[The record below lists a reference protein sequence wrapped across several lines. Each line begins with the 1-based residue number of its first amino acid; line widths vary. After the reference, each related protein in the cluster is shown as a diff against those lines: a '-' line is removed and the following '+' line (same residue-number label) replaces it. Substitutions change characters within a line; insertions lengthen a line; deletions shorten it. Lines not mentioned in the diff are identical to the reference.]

1 MRLRRCE
8 RSLDRDIDPQRS
20 IKGRLSGGLSRG
32 EGMAGVARREFLIAI
47 GALLAAP
54 LTIEA
59 QQPGKVPRIGYF
71 AQNSAELGQ
80 RTLAAFRQG
89 LRERGWVEGR
99 NVIVEIRFAD
109 GRVDRFPALIAE
121 LIRLGVD
128 VIVTTSSAT
137 TWAAKDATKTIPIV
151 MAASADAPGEG
162 LVASLAHPGGNI
174 TGMTFL
180 AGPEIAG
187 KQLQLLHEVAPAAS
201 RVAVLA
207 NPTNRSHAAFVGE
220 LKTAARSLRAQ
231 LQVIEVPSPD
241 QVDSAFAAIPKEQA
255 AALLVLTDS
264 MFLSQ
269 QRRIADLAARS
280 RLPALY
286 SQREFVEAGGLISY
300 GPSLRDMFRRAAIH
314 VDKIL
319 RGGKPDGI
327 PVEQPTNFELLIN
340 LTTAKALGLTIPP
353 SLLLRA
359 DEVIQ

>member
-1 MRLRRCE
+1 M
-8 RSLDRDIDPQRS
+8 
-20 IKGRLSGGLSRG
+20 
-32 EGMAGVARREFLIAI
+32 ARREFLIAI
-47 GALLAAP
+47 GALLATP

-59 QQPGKVPRIGYF
+59 QQTGKVPRIGYLG
-71 AQNSAELGQ
+71 QNSAELGRRQ
-80 RTLAAFRQG
+80 IAAFRQG
-89 LRERGWVEGR
+89 LGERGWVEGR
-99 NVIVEIRFAD
+99 NVILEFRFAD
-109 GRVDRFPALIAE
+109 GKVDRFPALVAE
-121 LIRLGVD
+121 LLRLGVD

-137 TWAAKDATKTIPIV
+137 TWAAKDATKSIPIV
-151 MAASADAPGEG
+151 MAASANALGEG
-162 LVASLAHPGGNI
+162 LIASLAHPGGNI

-187 KQLQLLHEVAPAAS
+187 KQLALLKELAPAAFN
-201 RVAVLA
+201 VAVLV

-231 LQVIEVPSPD
+231 LQVMEAPSAE
-241 QVDSAFAAIPKEQA
+241 QIDSAFAAMAKERA
-255 AALLVLTDS
+255 AALIVLTDS
-264 MFLSQ
+264 MFLGQ
-269 QRRIADLAARS
+269 QRRIPELAARS

-300 GPSLRDMFRRAAIH
+300 GPSLSDMFRRAATH

-319 RGGKPDGI
+319 RGGKPDDI

-340 LTTAKALGLTIPP
+340 VKTAKALGLAIPQ